1 MQTNPTPEDGFRK
14 PFAAPPTIFAVAFLV
29 GLVLD
34 FVFPYPLIPIL
45 PQCILGAACVL
56 AGFSL
61 IRSSISAIENA
72 GTTYDPYAASTK
84 LITSGIYRFT
94 RNPGY
99 LGLAII
105 QLGLAV
111 LIDGLWIATTMVIA
125 VLVTHV
131 FVMRLEEEKLR
142 KTFGNEY
149 EQYVARVR
157 PWI

>member
-1 MQTNPTPEDGFRK
+1 MNDDFRK
-14 PFAAPPTIFAVAFLV
+14 PFAAPPTIFAVAFLI

-34 FVFPYPLIPIL
+34 FAIPFSLMPTL
-45 PQCILGAACVL
+45 PQFILGAACLV

-84 LITSGIYRFT
+84 LVTSGIYRFT

-99 LGLAII
+99 LGLAVI
-105 QLGLAV
+105 QLGLAL
-111 LIDGLWIATTMVIA
+111 LIDGLWIAIVMVIA
-125 VLVTHV
+125 VVVTHV
-131 FVMRLEEEKLR
+131 FVVRLEQEKLR
-142 KTFGNEY
+142 QTFGQEY
-149 EQYVARVR
+149 DQYVARVR